1 VETRNNNHQDTR
13 ILTYYEVKY
22 LTKNAS
28 IFSNKI
34 LNHSLLP
41 QYHLLCTL
49 KATHMLK
56 QSQPILIPHYTI
68 FLYILLYK
76 IFLLHYTIFLYKIDY
91 STIQYFY
98 RFYTVLWFHWGYI
111 LSDSISLYVTC
122 GIFVCWEKQKQTEKC
137 IYIYIYIYIILKKKF
152 MSFLIYFSILRI
164 QDK

>member
-1 VETRNNNHQDTR
+1 
-13 ILTYYEVKY
+13 VKY

-68 FLYILLYK
+68 FLY
-76 IFLLHYTIFLYKIDY
+76 KIDY

-122 GIFVCWEKQKQTEKC
+122 GIFVCWEIQKQKDKWIY
-137 IYIYIYIYIILKKKF
+137 IYIYIYIYIILKKNSCLLLYIFQSLEYKTSSLF
-152 MSFLIYFSILRI
+152 IWEENENIKRH
-164 QDK
+164 